1 MAETEQAKPL
11 APAAFRIRSV
21 EEEDTPPLSKT
32 HRRNCIKCCG
42 CITAILLILATTI
55 VVLVLT
61 VFQVDDPVIKM
72 NNVSVQRLE
81 LAKGTLRTDVNVT
94 LLADVSV
101 KNPNAAAFKFNNGAT
116 TVYCGGV
123 MVGEAT
129 TPPGKAKA
137 RRTLHMNVTVDL
149 IPNRL
154 LGVPSLMSDMVSVGK
169 LTMSSNTVIRG
180 KVRILRIIKKY
191 LVVRVN
197 CTMTYNF
204 TSQAIQGGFAPN
216 KTTYI
221 KSLLNHK
228 PNWKSLFVH
237 LKKGDISL
245 P

>member
-1 MAETEQAKPL
+1 MAETEQAKPF

-21 EEEDTPPLSKT
+21 EEEDAPTLSKT

-72 NNVSVQRLE
+72 NKVSVQRLE
-81 LAKGTLRTDVNVT
+81 LANGTLRTDVNVT

-101 KNPNAAAFKFNNGAT
+101 KNPNAAAFKFNNGTT

-154 LGVPSLMSDMVSVGK
+154 SGVPNLTSDIVSVGK

-180 KVRILRIIKKY
+180 KVRILQIIKKY

-204 TSQAIQGGFAPN
+204 TSQAIQGGN
-216 KTTYI
+216 C
-221 KSLLNHK
+221 K
-228 PNWKSLFVH
+228 PH
-237 LKKGDISL
+237 LGK
-245 P
+245 

>member
-1 MAETEQAKPL
+1 MADTEQAKPF

-72 NNVSVQRLE
+72 NKVSVQRLE
-81 LAKGTLRTDVNVT
+81 LANGTLRPDVNVT

-101 KNPNAAAFKFNNGAT
+101 KNPNAAAFKFNNGTT

-123 MVGEAT
+123 MVGEAN

-169 LTMSSNTVIRG
+169 LTMSSNTVIGG
-180 KVRILRIIKKY
+180 KVRILQIIKKY

-204 TSQAIQGGFAPN
+204 TSQAIQGSN
-216 KTTYI
+216 C
-221 KSLLNHK
+221 K
-228 PNWKSLFVH
+228 PH
-237 LKKGDISL
+237 LRL
-245 P
+245 